1 MLEGLVS
8 SKIRRALLTH
18 LLAHPDERV
27 YLRGLAKTLHL
38 SLSPLRRELKR
49 LEHAGLLRAVQEGN
63 ILFYF
68 VDHACPGYQQLK
80 SLSAPPRASQPH
92 AVVEA
97 HDLSPAARPI
107 VAASPHWRAAPVM
120 ALAGVGMMVIG
131 VALYAA
137 VANHRA
143 LSQAVK
149 ALSARRA
156 GVTVV
161 VQHALSEVEGPP
173 SASGTMH
180 SARWQ
185 LVPGGMGGGF
195 GAAEHSEAY

>member
-68 VDHACPGYQQLK
+68 VDHACPAYQQLQ
-80 SLSAPPRASQPH
+80 SLGAPPRASQLQ
-92 AVVEA
+92 AVVVEA
-97 HDLSPAARPI
+97 PHLSPAARPI
-107 VAASPHWRAAPVM
+107 VAASPHRRAAPVM
-120 ALAGVGMMVIG
+120 ALAGVGMMVVGI
-131 VALYAA
+131 ALYAA

-156 GVTVV
+156 SVTVV
-161 VQHALSEVEGPP
+161 VQPP

-195 GAAEHSEAY
+195 SAAENSEAY